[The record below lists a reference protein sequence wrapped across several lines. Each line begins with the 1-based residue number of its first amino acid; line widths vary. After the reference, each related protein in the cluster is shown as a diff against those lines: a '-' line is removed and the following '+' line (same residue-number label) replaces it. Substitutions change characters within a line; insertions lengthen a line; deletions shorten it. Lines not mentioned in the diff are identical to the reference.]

1 MTIVAV
7 SGAGGFIGQ
16 ALCAELIL
24 RGNSVQRVSRTL
36 LASNELATSLR
47 GVNSFVH
54 LAARAHVL
62 KEQAS
67 DAAGEFYR
75 SNVGLTQAA
84 AAAAARAGV
93 RRFVFVS
100 SAGVLG
106 ASSPAGGFQ
115 EDSPP
120 RPHDAYTL
128 SKLQAEQWLQAE
140 RPQCLELAIV
150 RPPLVFGP
158 GARGNLMRLMR
169 LALRGWPLPIG
180 ALTEP
185 RSVVG
190 IRNLVDLLC
199 LLATTSQPVQALP
212 MLVADRELTSVSQM
226 YATAAQHAG
235 RHPWLAPVPAVLI
248 KSVLG
253 AAGRTA
259 DIPRLMAPF
268 VLVPRVAQNLFAWN
282 PPFQLDMEIR
292 RTVLAELQRSRC
304 TSIQ

>member
-1 MTIVAV
+1 MTVVAV

-16 ALCAELIL
+16 VLCAELVS
-24 RGNSVQRVSRTL
+24 RGCSVKPISRTL
-36 LASNELATSLR
+36 LASSELAASL
-47 GVNSFVH
+47 VSVDSFVH

-62 KEQAS
+62 QEQAA

-75 SNVGLTQAA
+75 SNVGLTQLAA
-84 AAAAARAGV
+84 VAAARAGV

-106 ASSPAGGFQ
+106 LSSPAGGFL

-128 SKLQAEQWLQAE
+128 SKLQAEQWLQAQ
-140 RPQCLELAIV
+140 RPQNLELAIV

-180 ALTEP
+180 GLIEP
-185 RSVVG
+185 RSVIGV
-190 IRNLVDLLC
+190 RNLVDLLC
-199 LLATTSQPVQALP
+199 LLATTSQPVQAPP

-226 YATAAQHAG
+226 YAAAAQHAG
-235 RHPWLAPVPAVLI
+235 HRPWLAPVPAAI
-248 KSVLG
+248 IRSVLR
-253 AAGRTA
+253 ATGRTA

-268 VLVPRVAQNLFAWN
+268 VLVPQLARKMFAWT
-282 PPFQLDMEIR
+282 PPFPLDMEIQSS
-292 RTVLAELQRSRC
+292 VLAELRLKQ
-304 TSIQ
+304 